1 MLRHIW
7 VLYKF
12 ALGLCSVS
20 FVLTLKPFSDFVL
33 LLIERVCEL
42 HALMPAGG
50 AEQLSLEETAHDWIR
65 ELNKATS
72 SSTST
77 STAAAAPPSPLA
89 LFGGAQPNPPQKSR
103 VSPLEARLHQRFG
116 FTHWAGAFSIVQ

>member
-12 ALGLCSVS
+12 SLGLCSFKLCAHVK
-20 FVLTLKPFSDFVL
+20 TLSDFLL

-50 AEQLSLEETAHDWIR
+50 AEQLSLEETTHDWIR

-77 STAAAAPPSPLA
+77 FSAAAAPAPLA
-89 LFGGAQPNPPQKSR
+89 LFGGAQPHPPQKSR

-116 FTHWAGAFSIVQ
+116 FTHWAGAFSFVQ